1 MSQTLTAFGT
11 AEFEAALIQTVAPQR
26 VTITLDSVVA
36 QLGHKRI
43 WRGSDGDGQRY
54 RVEERSSASKERVP
68 TNISGLSMLVDI
80 PLGQT
85 DHGAHEVKVYR
96 EVAGQLLHERLEA
109 RDSPLTPTEIVEWIR
124 PIIAAMETIHNA
136 GFFCLR
142 FCPYTVK
149 YVDDGDGVFLQGVE
163 VLYPRDAP
171 LAKLPAIAGYTA
183 PEVYEA
189 SVGDPLTGAADV
201 YGIAMTLYY
210 LIAGSDPPA
219 SLYTAYTP
227 AILARD
233 FNPDFPLGFA
243 PVLGL
248 IGALAADERPSDA
261 ETLLEILEEARDR
274 SVRQIAGIERVR
286 VG

>member
-1 MSQTLTAFGT
+1 LTPLGLGTTDAFEDSASEPPQRSVSQTLTAFGT

-201 YGIAMTLYY
+201 YGIAMTLRRRSTPPIRRRSSRATSI
-210 LIAGSDPPA
+210 LTFRSGS
-219 SLYTAYTP
+219 L
-227 AILARD
+227 
-233 FNPDFPLGFA
+233 
-243 PVLGL
+243 
-248 IGALAADERPSDA
+248 PSSA
-261 ETLLEILEEARDR
+261 
-274 SVRQIAGIERVR
+274 
-286 VG
+286 